1 MLFQNTIAA
10 LSLLSAA
17 SAIDAP
23 IYPGF
28 TRKWQANWKGAANTL
43 PPASEWNII
52 QSSVNDNNELQTYT
66 NSNANLR
73 YNGSEALQIIPR
85 KDASAV
91 RGWTSARIETKFTI
105 TPEAGKVTRIESA
118 LRIGGAPAK
127 NKQGLWPAFWM
138 MGDSFRSKGTP
149 WPECGELDIFE
160 NINGQ
165 NSVHGVAHCDT
176 YPYGACL
183 EPVGLAAETPL
194 LDNKM
199 HVWRIE
205 INRTASSWEDQ
216 TITWFSD
223 GKQYHKIE
231 GGELFDSGV
240 WASLAQSPLYLILN
254 VAMGGDWP
262 GPPNADTGDSYGSM
276 MENNYVA
283 WYVSN

>member
-1 MLFQNTIAA
+1 MLFQNALAA

-23 IYPGF
+23 IYANF
-28 TRKWQANWKGAANTL
+28 TRKWQANWKGAPNTL
-43 PPASEWNII
+43 PPASDWNII
-52 QSSVNDNNELQTYT
+52 QSSVNDNNEFQTYT

-105 TPEAGKVTRIESA
+105 TPEPGKVTRIESA
-118 LRIGGAPAK
+118 LRIGGGSAK
-127 NKQGLWPAFWM
+127 SKQGLWPAFWM

-149 WPECGELDIFE
+149 WPQCGELDIFE

-165 NSVHGVAHCDT
+165 ASVVGVAHCDT
-176 YPYGACL
+176 YPNGACN
-183 EPVGLAAETPL
+183 EPVGLAANTPL

-205 INRTASSWEDQ
+205 INRTASFWADQ

-223 GKQYHKIE
+223 GKQYHKIK
-231 GGELFDSGV
+231 GSQLFDSAA
-240 WASLAQSPLYLILN
+240 WITLAQSPLYLILN
-254 VAMGGDWP
+254 VAMGGNWP

>member
-1 MLFQNTIAA
+1 MLFQTALA
-10 LSLLSAA
+10 TLSLLSVA
-17 SAIDAP
+17 SAIDSP
-23 IYPGF
+23 TYSGF

-43 PPASEWNII
+43 PPVNDWNII

-105 TPEAGKVTRIESA
+105 TPEAGKITRIESM
-118 LRIGGAPAK
+118 LRIGGNQAK
-127 NKQGLWPAFWM
+127 SKQGLWPAFWM
-138 MGDSFRSKGTP
+138 MGDVFRSKGTK
-149 WPECGELDIFE
+149 WPQCGELDIFE

-165 NSVHGVAHCDT
+165 TNVVGVAHCGT
-176 YPYGACL
+176 YPNGVCN
-183 EPVGLAAETPL
+183 EPVGLANTAPL
-194 LDNKM
+194 LDNRM

-205 INRTASSWEDQ
+205 INRKPSNWADQ
-216 TITWFSD
+216 TISWFSD
-223 GKQYHKIE
+223 GKQFHQIKGSQI
-231 GGELFDSGV
+231 GDSAV
-240 WASLAQSPLYLILN
+240 WATLAQAPMYLILN
-254 VAMGGDWP
+254 VAMGGNWP

-283 WYVSN
+283 WYVST